1 MLRRISTTMILV
13 LLIGVLAACGGQAA
27 SDGNKNE
34 SAAATNSGG
43 SNKSAN
49 ESAAAADLIDPNAKI
64 ASMSIHM
71 TNNLL
76 ALGIK
81 PAGSA
86 IGGGVGDFLPH
97 VADMLEGTVKL
108 GVVGDSD
115 MEAVLGLKPDYI
127 FIDDHFGG
135 EQRAELERIAPVVS
149 TDLDTGTWRDHLK
162 QVAEHFGLE
171 AKADAFIADYEAK
184 TETVRQLI
192 ADEVG
197 EGAKAMAIRVTAK
210 ELRVQSMARPV
221 GPIMFQDL
229 KLTPASGVED
239 ISLDEPYAAISKEV
253 LPDFD
258 ADVIFL
264 LVNNDSDAQKSFAEL
279 EKNPLWLNLKAVKN
293 NHVYALDGQKW
304 LDYSSLGQSMAM
316 DNAEELFGN

>member
-1 MLRRISTTMILV
+1 MMKKWCGTLAIILC
-13 LLIGVLAACGGQAA
+13 IGILSACGGQASEAVNTSA
-27 SDGNKNE
+27 SSS
-34 SAAATNSGG
+34 SAQETGDSGKAG
-43 SNKSAN
+43 EKDSVTQV
-49 ESAAAADLIDPNAKI
+49 DPNAKI

-97 VADMLEGTVKL
+97 VAHLLEGSAKL

-127 FIDDHFGG
+127 FIDEHFGG
-135 EQRAELERIAPVVS
+135 EERSKLEKIAPVVS
-149 TDLDTGTWRDHLK
+149 TNLDEGTWRDHLK
-162 QVAEHFGLE
+162 RVAAVVGRDKE
-171 AKADAFIADYEAK
+171 AEAFIKEYEEKADRVSK
-184 TETVRQLI
+184 LI
-192 ADEVG
+192 ASELG
-197 EGAKAMAIRVTAK
+197 EGATAMAIRVSAK
-210 ELRVQSMARPV
+210 EIRVQSAGRPV

-229 KLTPASGVED
+229 KLKPANGVEK
-239 ISLDEPYAAISKEV
+239 ISASEPYAVISKEV

-258 ADVIFL
+258 ADAIFL
-264 LVNNDSDAQKSFAEL
+264 IVNNDDNAKKVYAEL
-279 EKNPLWLNLKAVKN
+279 ENNPLWKNLKAVKN
-293 NHVYALDGQKW
+293 NHVYTLDGQKW

-316 DNAEELFGN
+316 DDAEQLFTK

>member
-1 MLRRISTTMILV
+1 MLRRICTTMLLI
-13 LLIGVLAACGGQAA
+13 LLIGVLAACGGQA
-27 SDGNKNE
+27 GE
-34 SAAATNSGG
+34 GSANGSEAATNAPAGNKDAGASSGNG
-43 SNKSAN
+43 N
-49 ESAAAADLIDPNAKI
+49 LIDPNAKI

-97 VADMLEGTVKL
+97 VKAMLDGTVKL

-127 FIDDHFGG
+127 FIDQHFGG
-135 EQRAELERIAPVVS
+135 EQRAELEKIAPVVS
-149 TDLDTGTWRDHLK
+149 TDLDAGTWRDHLN
-162 QVAEHFGLE
+162 QVAAHFGLE
-171 AKADAFIADYEAK
+171 EKAAAFISDYEARADL
-184 TETVRQLI
+184 VRQAI
-192 ADEVG
+192 EKEVG

-210 ELRVQSMARPV
+210 ELRVQSAARPL

-229 KLTPASGVED
+229 KLKPANGVED
-239 ISLDEPYAAISKEV
+239 ISLDEPYAPISKEV
-253 LPDFD
+253 LPDFA

-264 LVNNDSDAQKSFAEL
+264 LVNNDDDAKRSFAEL
-279 EKNPLWLNLKAVKN
+279 EKNPLWMNLKAVKN

-304 LDYSSLGQSMAM
+304 LDYSALGQSMAI
-316 DNAEELFGN
+316 DNAAELFS